1 MQGIDQTVDG
11 LGAILLGDIG
21 EVGVQRGGGGAG
33 VAKQGLDMTQA
44 QALLKQ
50 MGGPTVAQ
58 RMD

>member
-1 MQGIDQTVDG
+1 MQQVDQAVDG
-11 LGAILLGDIG
+11 LGRVLFGDSGQMRI
-21 EVGVQRGGGGAG
+21 ERGGGRAA
-33 VAKQGLDMTQA
+33 VAEQGLDMTQA